1 MKKTDFTKATTDY
14 LSHYLPEVRGLS
26 NNTISSYRDTFKQL
40 LTFYAEIKNIPANR
54 MEIRFLTYNNVTS
67 FLEWLEQERKVS
79 ISTRNQRQAAVQSF
93 VRYLRYRYP
102 EYLYEYH
109 DILEMKAKKQ
119 AKPLIPFL
127 TADELKSL
135 LSQPDAN
142 SRSERRNLV
151 MLTTLYDTG
160 ARVQELCDLT
170 TDDIRLEKP
179 SKIKLTG
186 KGGKTRQV
194 PIMRDTGRMLK
205 QYMKEY
211 HRFVKK
217 GSPEP
222 LFYNKK
228 REPLTRS
235 GVAYIVKKYAKTADM
250 SLSVKDLTPHVF
262 RHTKAMHMLQAGIEL
277 VYIRD
282 FLGHSDIR
290 TTEIYARADAEM
302 KRKVFEKAV
311 PNYTPAE
318 LMPWEEDDEDI
329 LSWLE
334 HFGKPDC

>member
-26 NNTISSYRDTFKQL
+26 SNTITSYRDMFKQL
-40 LTFYAEIKNIPANR
+40 LTYYAENKDIPANK
-54 MEIRFLTYNNVTS
+54 MEIKYLTYDNVTS
-67 FLEWLEQERKVS
+67 FLEWIEQERKVS
-79 ISTRNQRQAAVQSF
+79 IATRNQRQAAIQSF
-93 VRYLRYRYP
+93 VKYLRYRYP
-102 EYLYEYH
+102 EGLSQYH
-109 DILEMKAKKQ
+109 DILEMKAKKKP
-119 AKPLIPFL
+119 KPLIPFM

-135 LSQPDAN
+135 LSQPDVS
-142 SRSERRNLV
+142 SRIERRDLV
-151 MLTTLYDTG
+151 MMTTLYDTG

-179 SKIKLTG
+179 AKIKLTG

-194 PIMRDTGRMLK
+194 PIMRDTGKYLK
-205 QYMKEY
+205 QYMKEF

-222 LFYNKK
+222 LFYN
-228 REPLTRS
+228 RVGEPLTRS
-235 GVAYIVKKYAKTADM
+235 GIAYIVKKYAKTADM
-250 SLSVKDLTPHVF
+250 SLSVNEVTPHVF
-262 RHTKAMHMLQAGIEL
+262 RHTKAMHLLQAGVEL

-282 FLGHSDIR
+282 FLGHTDIR

-302 KRKVFEKAV
+302 KRKVFEKTV
-311 PNYTPAE
+311 PNYTPGE
-318 LMPWEEDDEDI
+318 LMPWEENDNDI

-334 HFGKPDC
+334 NFGRSEY